1 MFIRKYNLPGFHY
14 MDFLFIAGKHLQA
27 KTNGGKR
34 NAVLCLCD
42 HNLQDPEFC
51 DPLRFR
57 TSQGRMHKESHCLW
71 VELAWQ
77 NMTR

>member
-14 MDFLFIAGKHLQA
+14 MDFLFIAGKRLQA
-27 KTNGGKR
+27 KINGGKR
-34 NAVLCLCD
+34 NSALRLCD
-42 HNLQDPEFC
+42 HSLQDPEFC

-57 TSQGRMHKESHCLW
+57 TNAQHKESHCLC
-71 VELAWQ
+71 VELE